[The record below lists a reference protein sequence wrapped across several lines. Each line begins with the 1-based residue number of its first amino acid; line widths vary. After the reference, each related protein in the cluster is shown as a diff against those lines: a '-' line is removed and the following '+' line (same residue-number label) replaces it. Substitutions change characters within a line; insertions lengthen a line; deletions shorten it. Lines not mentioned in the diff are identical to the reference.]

1 MILKLSLI
9 HISVNNDDYPY
20 CWVFEDKRFN
30 LQDGSDEVYLKFL
43 CEVFHPAVRYD
54 KGYWKEFLVATNKL
68 LQNDGY
74 EIYPAEKISNR
85 DVYGWRIYQQEDN
98 TLSLIHI

>member
-1 MILKLSLI
+1 M
-9 HISVNNDDYPY
+9 
-20 CWVFEDKRFN
+20 
-30 LQDGSDEVYLKFL
+30 
-43 CEVFHPAVRYD
+43 
-54 KGYWKEFLVATNKL
+54 ATNKL

-98 TLSLIHI
+98 TLFIPYSQRNAKDIKAKKIVLSIKRKREIKFISFWSDIISYIKRLTKRDGIIIQQ